1 MHVFGKGS
9 VSLKIAVLIG
19 LLICGALGVAGVGY
33 QGLQRVTASAQE
45 IEESAQEIRAAARVN
60 ASAVE
65 LSRAEYRLAANPEAA
80 PEIGAVIDESMQE
93 IDASLATLRES
104 AGPRETKR
112 LDAIRALF
120 EDYAARLA
128 AVSQAASAA
137 ADEVVLS
144 QAQRELLQLVRENRD
159 TVVAFRD
166 EVRGYMRLAETKAD
180 TVATQAETVS
190 ATSTYLL
197 LGIAALAL
205 IAGGVFGVLLSKF
218 GLVDP
223 IKRVTAALQRLAGG
237 ELETQVPETERADEI
252 GAIARTTLTFR
263 ENLQRTRELEAES
276 ERKEAEAAERRKR
289 EMHELAE
296 RFDTKVGAVLRTVS
310 KSATDLQATS
320 QQLSAAVEE
329 TGAQSSAVAAGAEQ
343 ASANV
348 QTVAAAAEEL
358 ASTIREVTTQVSATA
373 NKSKQASEG
382 AASAQSEIAAL
393 IKAISLVEEVLEG
406 INDVAE
412 QTNLLALNATI
423 EAARAGEAGKGFAV
437 VAGEVKSLAT
447 QTKAMTDEVQS
458 KVEAVRE
465 SSDKAVQVMKAI
477 IEQVG
482 TIDEAT
488 AAVASA
494 VEEQSAATGEIS
506 RNASEASQGTQ
517 EVTANL
523 SGIQS
528 AATQTGEA
536 THVVSTA
543 ANALAEQSAELEKAV
558 DAFLE
563 EVRAA

>member
-1 MHVFGKGS
+1 MHVLGRGT
-9 VSLKIAVLIG
+9 VSLKVGLLIG
-19 LLICGALGVAGVGY
+19 LLILGALGIAGVGY
-33 QGLQRVTASAQE
+33 QGLARVTAGAQTVQ
-45 IEESAQEIRAAARVN
+45 ESAEKIRAAAAIN
-60 ASAVE
+60 SAAVE
-65 LSRAEYRLAANPEAA
+65 LSRAEYRLAANPDAVAEVAGVVGQSKAAIEESLGLLRDAAAPDEAA
-80 PEIGAVIDESMQE
+80 QL
-93 IDASLATLRES
+93 DAIATLYRDYT
-104 AGPRETKR
+104 AR
-112 LDAIRALF
+112 LDAVS
-120 EDYAARLA
+120 ELA
-128 AVSQAASAA
+128 GATAGRVA
-137 ADEVVLS
+137 LS
-144 QAQRELLQLVRENRD
+144 QAQRELLQLVRENRT
-159 TVVAFRD
+159 TVAAFRD
-166 EVRGYMRLAETKAD
+166 RVRGYVGQAESEAK
-180 TVATQAETVS
+180 TVALRAGEVAS
-190 ATSTYLL
+190 TSMSLL

-543 ANALAEQSAELEKAV
+543 ARALAEQSKDLEKAV
-558 DAFLE
+558 AEFLE